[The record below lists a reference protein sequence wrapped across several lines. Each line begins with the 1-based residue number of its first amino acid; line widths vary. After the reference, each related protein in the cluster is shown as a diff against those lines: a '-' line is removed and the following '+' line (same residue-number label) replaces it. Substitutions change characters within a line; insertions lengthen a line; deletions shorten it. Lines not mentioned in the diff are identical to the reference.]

1 NKAELRLYR
10 WLPYLEGPV
19 CIAVV
24 HCPTTASRAQWSL
37 VTPDPLQLISSCR
50 RPRHP
55 PARRCCLPQRGQT
68 VGEAATT
75 RASDTEKRTAAGTH
89 QLTAEERSQV
99 ILDLKAAGWL
109 ELSERDAI
117 YKEFSFKNFN
127 QAFGFMSRVA
137 LQAEKMNHHPEW
149 FNVYNKVQITLTSH
163 DSGGVTKRDVKLAK
177 FIEKAA
183 ASV

>member
-1 NKAELRLYR
+1 RRL
-10 WLPYLEGPV
+10 LAAL
-19 CIAVV
+19 
-24 HCPTTASRAQWSL
+24 
-37 VTPDPLQLISSCR
+37 
-50 RPRHP
+50 
-55 PARRCCLPQRGQT
+55 RGQSL
-68 VGEAATT
+68 GLAAM
-75 RASDTEKRTAAGTH
+75 SSGTH
-89 QLTAEERSQV
+89 RLTAEERNQA
-99 ILDLKAAGWL
+99 ILDLKAAGWS

-117 YKEFSFKNFN
+117 YKEFSFHNFN

-163 DSGGVTKRDVKLAK
+163 DCGELTKKDVKLAK